1 MKKFWIQVT
10 FLIVIILGSLYI
22 SFRSDLRQLPIPG
35 PHSSQQRRIKIND
48 VVIKV
53 DVADTPQLRSRGLGG
68 KDSLPLDQ
76 SMLFVFP
83 EAKKYQFWM
92 KGVKFPLDM
101 IFIAD
106 AKIVDIIKNVPTVP
120 NGTNDE
126 GIIRYQSIIP
136 VNMVL
141 EVNAGF
147 VDRHSIKIG
156 DNVYEIKQGSN

>member
-1 MKKFWIQVT
+1 MKKFSIQAA
-10 FLIVIILGSLYI
+10 FLVMIIIGSLYL

-35 PHSSQQRRIKIND
+35 SQTSQKKIKIND
-48 VVIKV
+48 VVIKA
-53 DVADTPQLRSRGLGG
+53 DVADTPQLRSKGLGG
-68 KDSLPLDQ
+68 RDSLPLDQ

-106 AKIVDIIKNVPTVP
+106 AKVVDIIKNVPTLTEGVDDSAVP
-120 NGTNDE
+120 
-126 GIIRYQSIIP
+126 RYQPVIP
-136 VNMVL
+136 VDMVL

-147 VDRHSIKIG
+147 VDTHSIKIG

>member
-1 MKKFWIQVT
+1 MKKFSIQAA
-10 FLIVIILGSLYI
+10 FLVMVIIGSLYL

-35 PHSSQQRRIKIND
+35 SQTPQQKKIKIND

-53 DVADTPQLRSRGLGG
+53 DVADTPQLRSKGLGG
-68 KDSLPLDQ
+68 RDNLALDQ

-92 KGVKFPLDM
+92 KGVKFPVDM

-106 AKIVDIIKNVPTVP
+106 ARVVDIIKNVPTVP
-120 NGTNDE
+120 KGTSDE
-126 GIIRYQSIIP
+126 GIIRYQPIIS

-147 VDRHSIKIG
+147 VDRYNIKVG
-156 DNVYEIKQGSN
+156 DIIYEVI